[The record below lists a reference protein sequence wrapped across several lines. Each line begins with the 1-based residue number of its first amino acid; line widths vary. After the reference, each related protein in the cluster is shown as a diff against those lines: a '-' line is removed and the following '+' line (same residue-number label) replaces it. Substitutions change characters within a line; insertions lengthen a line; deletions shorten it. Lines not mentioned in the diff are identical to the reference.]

1 MTPYITPYM
10 FQTHEIRTV
19 ELDGTFWFL
28 GTDILKT
35 LFGTDVG
42 RNRTYNFLNETQR
55 RVVPRETISLP
66 PGKHMPIISTTGL
79 DALLVRS
86 RQQIAREMRHW
97 LRSQLFQR
105 SIEQ

>member
-10 FQTHEIRTV
+10 FQTHEIRTI

-35 LFGTDVG
+35 LFGTDAG

-66 PGKHMPIISTTGL
+66 PGKHMTIISTDGL
-79 DALLVRS
+79 DALLIRS
-86 RQQIAREMRHW
+86 RQQIAHEMRYW
-97 LRSQLFQR
+97 LRAVGFPR
-105 SIEQ
+105 CAEQ